1 MDFAAGVVG
10 LWSRNMS
17 DLPAPFNAIVSGV
30 ETAALLAT
38 TVDNTQSIAAQRYNK
53 ASSVSSGSSSS
64 STSASIALTPTKS
77 ALTSKDENLNM
88 INKSGTD
95 KEKVTVV
102 KVSDINN
109 VQNTVKVRDNNS
121 SY

>member
-10 LWSRNMS
+10 LWARNMS

-38 TVDNTQSIAAQRYNK
+38 TVANTQSIAAQRYNK